1 MLEWWQALVLGLVQG
16 LTEFLPVSSSGHLAI
31 FRELT
36 QVDAEADVFL
46 GFTVLVH
53 FATVCS
59 TLVVFWKVIWK
70 LIKGLFKFQ
79 YNDETD
85 YIAKL
90 VVSMIPVGV
99 VGLLFK
105 DQVEGLFGEGL
116 VVVGCCLLVTA
127 LLLWMSDLFGGRVK
141 GRTYRNGISFWQA
154 FIVGIGQAF
163 AVAPGL
169 SRSGT
174 TIATGLL
181 TGVRRDVMAQFSFLM
196 VLAPILGEQLLDVVK
211 SISSGDPLFDP
222 AVVPPLSMVLG
233 FVAAFA
239 AGLFACKAMIALVR
253 RAKLWW
259 FSIYCVAAAILV
271 FILG

>member
-1 MLEWWQALVLGLVQG
+1 MDWWQALVLGLVQG

-31 FRELT
+31 FHALT
-36 QVDAEADVFL
+36 GVDADANTLL

-70 LIKGLFKFQ
+70 LLKGLFRFR

-99 VGLLFK
+99 VGLLFRDK
-105 DQVEGLFGEGL
+105 VEALFGEGL
-116 VVVGCCLLVTA
+116 IVVGCCLLVTA
-127 LLLWMSDLFGGRVK
+127 LLLWLSDRFGGKVE
-141 GRTYRNGISFWQA
+141 GRQHRNGIAFWQA
-154 FIVGIGQAF
+154 FVVGIGQAL

-196 VLAPILGEQLLDVVK
+196 VLAPILGEQLLEVV
-211 SISSGDPLFDP
+211 SSASSGTPLFGP
-222 AVVPPLSMVLG
+222 EVSTLSLVLG

-239 AGLFACKAMIALVR
+239 SGLFACKAMIALVR

-259 FSIYCVAAAILV
+259 FSLYCVLAAILV
-271 FILG
+271 FILA

>member
-1 MLEWWQALVLGLVQG
+1 MSIWQAIILGLVQG
-16 LTEFLPVSSSGHLAI
+16 LTEFLPVSSSGHLVI

-36 QVDAEADVFL
+36 GVDANPDTFL

-59 TLVVFWKVIWK
+59 TLVVFWSVIWK
-70 LIKGLFKFQ
+70 LLKGLLKFR

-85 YIAKL
+85 YVCKL
-90 VVSMIPVGV
+90 IVSMIPVAV

-105 DQVEGLFGEGL
+105 DKVEALFGEGL
-116 VVVGCCLLVTA
+116 IVVAICLLVTA
-127 LLLWMSDLFGGRVK
+127 LLLWLSDMFGGWV
-141 GRTYRNGISFWQA
+141 GRGKERRNGISYGQA
-154 FIVGIGQAF
+154 FVVGVGQAF

-181 TGVRRDVMAQFSFLM
+181 VGVRRERMAEFSFLM
-196 VLAPILGEQLLDVVK
+196 VLAPIIGEQLLDILKSVK
-211 SISSGDPLFDP
+211 GEAVLFGPDVSVT
-222 AVVPPLSMVLG
+222 ALALG
-233 FVAAFA
+233 FVAAFLS
-239 AGLFACKAMIALVR
+239 GLFACKAMIALVR

-259 FSIYCVAAAILV
+259 FSIYCVLAAVLC
-271 FILG
+271 FILR

>member
-1 MLEWWQALVLGLVQG
+1 MDWWQALILGLVQG
-16 LTEFLPVSSSGHLAI
+16 LTEFLPVSSSGHLVL
-31 FRELT
+31 FQHLLQT
-36 QVDAEADVFL
+36 DFNPDAFL

-59 TLVVFWKVIWK
+59 TLVVFWSVIWK
-70 LIKGLFKFQ
+70 LLKGLLRFR

-85 YIAKL
+85 YVAKL
-90 VVSMIPVGV
+90 VVSMIPVGI

-105 DQVEGLFGEGL
+105 DQVEALFGEGL
-116 VVVGCCLLVTA
+116 IVVGCCLLVTA
-127 LLLWMSDLFGGRVK
+127 LLLFLSDKFGSAAKKAAVER
-141 GRTYRNGISFWQA
+141 RNGISFAQA

-181 TGVRRDVMAQFSFLM
+181 TGVKRERMAEFSFLM
-196 VLAPILGEQLLDVVK
+196 VLAPIIGEQMLDVLK
-211 SISSGDPLFDP
+211 SLSGEAVLFGP
-222 AVVPPLSMVLG
+222 EVSVASLIIG
-233 FVAAFA
+233 FVAAFLS
-239 AGLFACKAMIALVR
+239 GLFACRAMIALVR

-259 FSIYCVAAAILV
+259 FSIYCLAAAALC
-271 FILG
+271 FILQ